1 MDWKERAIEEK
12 EQLDDRLK
20 KLISFQSTGVFAS
33 LPVEQ
38 IKWLNRQRMVME
50 LYSDI
55 LADRLALVWQGNG
68 VCRSNPA
75 YAQR

>member
-33 LPVEQ
+33 LPVDQ

-55 LADRLALVWQGNG
+55 LAERLAL
-68 VCRSNPA
+68 A
-75 YAQR
+75 